1 MDVLIKQGVY
11 GELVPEAAEGK
22 RQIEK
27 LFNQHN
33 EDLIITSIREGTHS
47 PGSFHPNGRA
57 FDIRTPKEVSINE
70 IRNRLNVN
78 GHKFDVVE
86 HSTHIHI
93 EYDPKS

>member
-1 MDVLIKQGVY
+1 MSTYIKQGVY

-22 RQIEK
+22 RQLEK
-27 LFNQHN
+27 LFASEN

-57 FDIRTPKEVSINE
+57 FDIRTPKSITWIQ
-70 IRNRLNVN
+70 IRDFLNQG

-93 EYDPKS
+93 EYDPK